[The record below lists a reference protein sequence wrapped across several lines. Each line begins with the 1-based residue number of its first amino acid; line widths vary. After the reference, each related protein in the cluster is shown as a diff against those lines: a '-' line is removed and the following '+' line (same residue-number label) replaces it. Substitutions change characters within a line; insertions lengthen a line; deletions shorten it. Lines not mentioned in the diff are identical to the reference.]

1 MKELEDILGAS
12 NVKYNEPMSK
22 HTSFKVGGNADI
34 FITVDSQE
42 KLLKVLEFVK
52 NNKFA
57 SSKQTWQKVDTYNEE
72 KENASEQSMPITIVG
87 NGTNLLVKDGGIR
100 GLVIKYI
107 ANDYYILSDCSIDS
121 INRNEWTEN
130 CVNDLDS
137 NNTNI
142 EEKESKTTNSGL
154 GQSNNEDKSCYVTV
168 SSGMTNALLAKI
180 LLDNSLSGFEFAGG
194 IPGTI
199 GGAIYMNAGAYGLE
213 MKDIV
218 VSTKY
223 IDLSDYTVKIAT
235 SNENTYKSATENEIK
250 TIANNEHKFEYRK
263 SIFQNLNTVILET
276 TLKLQKSNKEEINAK
291 MQEYAE
297 KRKATQPLDKP
308 SAGSTFKR
316 GKDFI
321 TAKLIDESG
330 LKGYSIGGA
339 QVSEKHAGFII
350 NTGNATAK
358 DIINLINYVK
368 GKVYEKFGKTIEEE
382 VKIIGED

>member
-22 HTSFKVGGNADI
+22 HTSFKIGGNADI

-57 SSKQTWQKVDTYNEE
+57 RIKQTWQKVDTYNEN
-72 KENASEQSMPITIVG
+72 KEDASEYSMPITIVG

-107 ANDYYILSDCSIDS
+107 ANDYSVIDS
-121 INRNEWTEN
+121 INA
-130 CVNDLDS
+130 
-137 NNTNI
+137 NI
-142 EEKESKTTNSGL
+142 EEKQSKTTNLGL
-154 GQSNNEDKSCYVTV
+154 SQANNEDKNYYVTV

-199 GGAIYMNAGAYGLE
+199 GGAIYMNAGAYGVE

-223 IDLSDYTVKIAT
+223 FDL
-235 SNENTYKSATENEIK
+235 NTYEIK
-250 TIANNEHKFEYRK
+250 TIANNEHNFEYRK

-276 TLKLQKSNKEEINAK
+276 TLKLQKGNQEEIKAK
-291 MQEYAE
+291 MHEYAE

-316 GKDFI
+316 GTDFI

-339 QVSEKHAGFII
+339 QVSNKHAGFII
-350 NTGNATAK
+350 NEKNATAK
-358 DIINLINYVK
+358 DIVNLINYVK
-368 GKVYEKFGKTIEEE
+368 EKVYEKFGKTIEEE

>member
-52 NNKFA
+52 NNKFVKD
-57 SSKQTWQKVDTYNEE
+57 KQTWQKEDTYNEN
-72 KENASEQSMPITIVG
+72 KENTSEQSLPITIVG

-107 ANDYYILSDCSIDS
+107 ANNYSI
-121 INRNEWTEN
+121 
-130 CVNDLDS
+130 VDS
-137 NNTNI
+137 NNANI
-142 EEKESKTTNSGL
+142 EENQSKTTNLGL
-154 GQSNNEDKSCYVTV
+154 SQANKEDENYFVTV

-199 GGAIYMNAGAYGLE
+199 GGAIYMNAGAYGAE
-213 MKDIV
+213 MQNIV

-223 IDLSDYTVKIAT
+223 LDL
-235 SNENTYKSATENEIK
+235 NTYEIK
-250 TIANNEHKFEYRK
+250 TIANNEHNFEYRK

-276 TLKLQKSNKEEINAK
+276 TLKLQKGNKEEIKAK

-297 KRKATQPLDKP
+297 KRKTTQPLDKP

-316 GKDFI
+316 GTDFI

-350 NTGNATAK
+350 NKGNATAK

-368 GKVYEKFGKTIEEE
+368 EKVYEKFEKTIEEE
-382 VKIIGED
+382 VRIIGED

>member
-1 MKELEDILGAS
+1 MKELEDILGTS

-57 SSKQTWQKVDTYNEE
+57 MIKQTWQKVDTYNEN
-72 KENASEQSMPITIVG
+72 KEGASEQNMPITIVG

-100 GLVIKYI
+100 GLVIKYMTK
-107 ANDYYILSDCSIDS
+107 DYHIIG
-121 INRNEWTEN
+121 
-130 CVNDLDS
+130 
-137 NNTNI
+137 
-142 EEKESKTTNSGL
+142 EE
-154 GQSNNEDKSCYVTV
+154 VTV
-168 SSGMTNALLAKI
+168 SSGLTNALLAKI
-180 LLDNSLSGFEFAGG
+180 LLDNSLSGFEFTGG

-199 GGAIYMNAGAYGLE
+199 GGAVYMNAGAYSLE
-213 MKDIV
+213 MKNIV

-223 IDLSDYTVKIAT
+223 LDL
-235 SNENTYKSATENEIK
+235 NTYEIK
-250 TIANNEHKFEYRK
+250 TIANNEHNFEYRK

-276 TLKLQKSNKEEINAK
+276 TLKLQKGNKEEMKAK

-297 KRKATQPLDKP
+297 KRKTTQPLDKP

-316 GKDFI
+316 GTDFI

-368 GKVYEKFGKTIEEE
+368 EKVYEKFGKTIEEE
-382 VKIIGED
+382 VKIIGEN

>member
-52 NNKFA
+52 NNKFVKD
-57 SSKQTWQKVDTYNEE
+57 KQTWQKEDTYNEN
-72 KENASEQSMPITIVG
+72 KENTSEQSLPITIVG

-107 ANDYYILSDCSIDS
+107 ANNYSI
-121 INRNEWTEN
+121 
-130 CVNDLDS
+130 VDS
-137 NNTNI
+137 NNANI
-142 EEKESKTTNSGL
+142 EENQSKTTNLGL
-154 GQSNNEDKSCYVTV
+154 SQANKEDENYFVTV

-199 GGAIYMNAGAYGLE
+199 GGAIYMNAGAYGAE
-213 MKDIV
+213 MQNIV

-223 IDLSDYTVKIAT
+223 LDL
-235 SNENTYKSATENEIK
+235 NTYEIK
-250 TIANNEHKFEYRK
+250 TIANNEHNFEYRK

-276 TLKLQKSNKEEINAK
+276 TLKLQKGNKEEIKAK

-297 KRKATQPLDKP
+297 KRKTTQPLDKP

-316 GKDFI
+316 GTDFI

-350 NTGNATAK
+350 NKGNATAK

-368 GKVYEKFGKTIEEE
+368 EKVYEKFGKTIEEE
-382 VKIIGED
+382 VRIIGED

>member
-22 HTSFKVGGNADI
+22 HTSFKIGGNADI

-57 SSKQTWQKVDTYNEE
+57 RIKQTWQKVDTYNEN
-72 KENASEQSMPITIVG
+72 KEDASEYSMPITIVG

-107 ANDYYILSDCSIDS
+107 ANDYSVVDS
-121 INRNEWTEN
+121 INA
-130 CVNDLDS
+130 
-137 NNTNI
+137 NI
-142 EEKESKTTNSGL
+142 EEKQSKTTNLGL
-154 GQSNNEDKSCYVTV
+154 SQANNEDKNYYVTV
-168 SSGMTNALLAKI
+168 SSGLTNVLLAKI

-199 GGAIYMNAGAYGLE
+199 GGAIYMNAGAYGSE
-213 MKDIV
+213 MQDIV

-223 IDLSDYTVKIAT
+223 FDL
-235 SNENTYKSATENEIK
+235 NTYEIK
-250 TIANNEHKFEYRK
+250 TIANNEHNFEYRK

-276 TLKLQKSNKEEINAK
+276 TLKLQKGNKEEMKAK

-297 KRKATQPLDKP
+297 KRKTTQPLDKP

-316 GKDFI
+316 GTDFI

-339 QVSEKHAGFII
+339 QVSNKHAGFII
-350 NTGNATAK
+350 NEKNATAK

-368 GKVYEKFGKTIEEE
+368 EKVYEKFGKTIEEE

>member
-1 MKELEDILGAS
+1 MKELEDILGTS

-57 SSKQTWQKVDTYNEE
+57 MIKQTWQKVDTYNEN
-72 KENASEQSMPITIVG
+72 KEGASEQNMPITIVG

-100 GLVIKYI
+100 GLVIKYMTK
-107 ANDYYILSDCSIDS
+107 DYHIIG
-121 INRNEWTEN
+121 
-130 CVNDLDS
+130 
-137 NNTNI
+137 
-142 EEKESKTTNSGL
+142 EE
-154 GQSNNEDKSCYVTV
+154 VTV
-168 SSGMTNALLAKI
+168 SSGLTNALLAKI

-199 GGAIYMNAGAYGLE
+199 GGAVYMNAGAYSLE
-213 MKDIV
+213 MKNIV

-223 IDLSDYTVKIAT
+223 LDL
-235 SNENTYKSATENEIK
+235 NTYEIK
-250 TIANNEHKFEYRK
+250 TIANNEHNFEYRK

-276 TLKLQKSNKEEINAK
+276 TLKLQKGNKEEIKAR

-297 KRKATQPLDKP
+297 KRKTTQPLDKP

-316 GKDFI
+316 GTDFI

-339 QVSEKHAGFII
+339 QVSNKHAGFII
-350 NTGNATAK
+350 NEKNATAK

-368 GKVYEKFGKTIEEE
+368 EKVYEKFGKTIEEE

>member
-12 NVKYNEPMSK
+12 NVKYNEPISK

-52 NNKFA
+52 NNKFVKD
-57 SSKQTWQKVDTYNEE
+57 KQTWQKEDTYNEN
-72 KENASEQSMPITIVG
+72 KENASEQSLPITIVG

-107 ANDYYILSDCSIDS
+107 ANNYFI
-121 INRNEWTEN
+121 
-130 CVNDLDS
+130 VDS
-137 NNTNI
+137 NNANI
-142 EEKESKTTNSGL
+142 EEKESKTTIL
-154 GQSNNEDKSCYVTV
+154 GQSQANKEDENYFVTI

-199 GGAIYMNAGAYGLE
+199 GGAIYMNAGAYGSE

-223 IDLSDYTVKIAT
+223 LDLGNCTAKMSINNEIA
-235 SNENTYKSATENEIK
+235 YKLATENKHTFEIK
-250 TIANNEHKFEYRK
+250 TINNNEHNFEYRK
-263 SIFQNLNTVILET
+263 SIFQNITSVILET
-276 TLKLQKSNKEEINAK
+276 TLKLQKGNKEEIKAR

-297 KRKATQPLDKP
+297 KRKTTQPLDKP

-316 GKDFI
+316 GTDFI

-350 NTGNATAK
+350 NKGNATAK

-368 GKVYEKFGKTIEEE
+368 EKVYEKFGKTIEEE
-382 VKIIGED
+382 VRIIGED

>member
-52 NNKFA
+52 NNKFVKD
-57 SSKQTWQKVDTYNEE
+57 KQTWQKVDTYNEN
-72 KENASEQSMPITIVG
+72 KENTSEQSLPITIVG

-107 ANDYYILSDCSIDS
+107 ANNYSI
-121 INRNEWTEN
+121 
-130 CVNDLDS
+130 VDS
-137 NNTNI
+137 NNANI
-142 EEKESKTTNSGL
+142 EENQSKTTNLGL
-154 GQSNNEDKSCYVTV
+154 SQANKEDENYFVTV

-199 GGAIYMNAGAYGLE
+199 GGAIYMNAGAYGAE
-213 MKDIV
+213 MQNIV

-223 IDLSDYTVKIAT
+223 LDL
-235 SNENTYKSATENEIK
+235 NTYEIK
-250 TIANNEHKFEYRK
+250 TIANNEHNFEYRK

-276 TLKLQKSNKEEINAK
+276 TLKLQKGNKEEIKAK

-297 KRKATQPLDKP
+297 KRKTTQPLDKP

-316 GKDFI
+316 GTDFI

-350 NTGNATAK
+350 NKGNATAK

-368 GKVYEKFGKTIEEE
+368 EKVYEKFGKTIEEE
-382 VKIIGED
+382 VRIIGED

>member
-52 NNKFA
+52 NNKFVKD
-57 SSKQTWQKVDTYNEE
+57 KQTWQKEDTYNEN
-72 KENASEQSMPITIVG
+72 KENTREQSLPITIVG

-107 ANDYYILSDCSIDS
+107 ANNYSI
-121 INRNEWTEN
+121 
-130 CVNDLDS
+130 VDS
-137 NNTNI
+137 NNANI
-142 EEKESKTTNSGL
+142 EENQSKTTNLGL
-154 GQSNNEDKSCYVTV
+154 SQANKEDENYFVTV

-199 GGAIYMNAGAYGLE
+199 GGAIYMNAGAYGAE
-213 MKDIV
+213 MQNIV

-223 IDLSDYTVKIAT
+223 LDL
-235 SNENTYKSATENEIK
+235 NTYEIK
-250 TIANNEHKFEYRK
+250 TIANNEHNFEYRK

-276 TLKLQKSNKEEINAK
+276 TLKLQKGNKEEIKAK

-316 GKDFI
+316 GTDFI

-350 NTGNATAK
+350 NKGNATAK

-368 GKVYEKFGKTIEEE
+368 EKVYEKFGKTIEEE
-382 VKIIGED
+382 VRIIGED

>member
-52 NNKFA
+52 NNKFVKD
-57 SSKQTWQKVDTYNEE
+57 KQTWQKVDTYNEN
-72 KENASEQSMPITIVG
+72 KENTSEQSLPITIVG

-107 ANDYYILSDCSIDS
+107 ANNYSI
-121 INRNEWTEN
+121 
-130 CVNDLDS
+130 VDS
-137 NNTNI
+137 NNANI
-142 EEKESKTTNSGL
+142 EENQSKTTNLGL
-154 GQSNNEDKSCYVTV
+154 SQANKEDENYFVTV

-199 GGAIYMNAGAYGLE
+199 GGAIYMNAGAYGAE
-213 MKDIV
+213 MQNIV

-223 IDLSDYTVKIAT
+223 LDL
-235 SNENTYKSATENEIK
+235 NTYEIK
-250 TIANNEHKFEYRK
+250 TIANNEHNFEYRK

-276 TLKLQKSNKEEINAK
+276 TLKLQKGNKEEIKAK

-297 KRKATQPLDKP
+297 KRKTTQPLDKP

-316 GKDFI
+316 GTDFI

-350 NTGNATAK
+350 NKGNATAK

-368 GKVYEKFGKTIEEE
+368 EKVYEKFEKTIEEE
-382 VKIIGED
+382 VRIIGED

>member
-1 MKELEDILGAS
+1 MKELEDILGTS

-34 FITVDSQE
+34 FALVDSEE
-42 KLLKVLEFVK
+42 KLLKLIEFIK
-52 NNKFA
+52 ENKFI
-57 SSKQTWQKVDTYNEE
+57 
-72 KENASEQSMPITIVG
+72 PITIIG

-107 ANDYYILSDCSIDS
+107 ANNYS
-121 INRNEWTEN
+121 INA
-130 CVNDLDS
+130 
-137 NNTNI
+137 NI
-142 EEKESKTTNSGL
+142 KESKNANLTAS
-154 GQSNNEDKSCYVTV
+154 QVNNEAENYYVTV
-168 SSGMTNALLAKI
+168 ESGMTNALLAKI
-180 LLDNSLSGFEFAGG
+180 LLDNSLTGFEFAGG

-199 GGAIYMNAGAYGLE
+199 GGAIYMNAGAYGSE

-223 IDLSDYTVKIAT
+223 IDLSNCTAKIDA
-235 SNENTYKSATENEIK
+235 NKGNTYKFASDNKNTFEIK
-250 TIANNEHKFEYRK
+250 TLNNNQQNFEYRK
-263 SIFQNLNTVILET
+263 SVFQNLDAIILET
-276 TLKLQKSNKEEINAK
+276 TLKLQKGNKEEVQAK

-297 KRKATQPLDKP
+297 KRKNAQPLDKP

-316 GKDFI
+316 GTDFI
-321 TAKLIDESG
+321 TAKLIDELG

-339 QVSEKHAGFII
+339 QVSQKHAGFII

-368 GKVYEKFGKTIEEE
+368 EKVYEKFGKTIEEE
-382 VKIIGED
+382 VKILGED

>member
-22 HTSFKVGGNADI
+22 HTSFKIGGNADI

-57 SSKQTWQKVDTYNEE
+57 RIKQTWQKVDTYNEN
-72 KENASEQSMPITIVG
+72 KEDASEYSMPITIVG

-107 ANDYYILSDCSIDS
+107 ANDYFVIDS
-121 INRNEWTEN
+121 INA
-130 CVNDLDS
+130 
-137 NNTNI
+137 NI
-142 EEKESKTTNSGL
+142 EEKQSKTTNLGL
-154 GQSNNEDKSCYVTV
+154 SQANNEDKNYYVTV
-168 SSGMTNALLAKI
+168 SSGIANASLAKI

-199 GGAIYMNAGAYGLE
+199 GGAIYMNAGAYGVE

-223 IDLSDYTVKIAT
+223 FDL
-235 SNENTYKSATENEIK
+235 NTYEIK
-250 TIANNEHKFEYRK
+250 TIANNEHNFEYRK

-276 TLKLQKSNKEEINAK
+276 TLKLQKGNQEEIKTK
-291 MQEYAE
+291 MHEYAE

-316 GKDFI
+316 GTDFI

-339 QVSEKHAGFII
+339 QVSNKHAGFII
-350 NTGNATAK
+350 NEKNATAK
-358 DIINLINYVK
+358 DIVNLINYVK
-368 GKVYEKFGKTIEEE
+368 EKVYEKFGKTIEEE

>member
-52 NNKFA
+52 NNKFVKD
-57 SSKQTWQKVDTYNEE
+57 KQTWQKVDTYNEN
-72 KENASEQSMPITIVG
+72 KENTSEQSLPITIVG

-107 ANDYYILSDCSIDS
+107 ANNYSI
-121 INRNEWTEN
+121 
-130 CVNDLDS
+130 VDS
-137 NNTNI
+137 NNANI
-142 EEKESKTTNSGL
+142 EENQSKTTNLGL
-154 GQSNNEDKSCYVTV
+154 SQANKEDENYFVTV

-199 GGAIYMNAGAYGLE
+199 GGAIYMNAGAYGAE
-213 MKDIV
+213 MQNIV

-223 IDLSDYTVKIAT
+223 LDL
-235 SNENTYKSATENEIK
+235 NTYEIK
-250 TIANNEHKFEYRK
+250 TIANNEHNFEYRK

-276 TLKLQKSNKEEINAK
+276 TLKLQKGNKEEIKAK

-316 GKDFI
+316 GTDFI

-368 GKVYEKFGKTIEEE
+368 EKVYEKFGKTIEEE
-382 VKIIGED
+382 VRIIGED

>member
-1 MKELEDILGAS
+1 MRELEDILGAS

-52 NNKFA
+52 NNKFVKD
-57 SSKQTWQKVDTYNEE
+57 KQTWQKEDTYNEN
-72 KENASEQSMPITIVG
+72 KENTSEQSLPITIVG

-107 ANDYYILSDCSIDS
+107 ANNYSI
-121 INRNEWTEN
+121 
-130 CVNDLDS
+130 VDS
-137 NNTNI
+137 NNANI
-142 EEKESKTTNSGL
+142 EENQSKTTNLGL
-154 GQSNNEDKSCYVTV
+154 SQANKEDENYFVTV

-199 GGAIYMNAGAYGLE
+199 GGAIYMNAGAYGAE
-213 MKDIV
+213 MQNIV

-223 IDLSDYTVKIAT
+223 LDL
-235 SNENTYKSATENEIK
+235 NTYEIK
-250 TIANNEHKFEYRK
+250 TIANNEHNFEYRK

-276 TLKLQKSNKEEINAK
+276 TLKLQKGNKEEIKAK

-316 GKDFI
+316 GTDFI

-368 GKVYEKFGKTIEEE
+368 EKVYEKLGKTIEEE
-382 VKIIGED
+382 VRIIGED